1 MTKDAGSTEPDAQ
14 VSAAKVRDLNDALRT
29 SGRGGRI
36 VVTADIAALSPEQVN
51 TILAAVAGFDAFN
64 VDNDPYG
71 EHDCACLTAAGHE
84 VIWKI
89 DYYDLVLAGHSPNPA
104 DPSVT
109 ARVLTIM
116 LAEEY

>member
-14 VSAAKVRDLNDALRT
+14 VSATKVRDLNDALRT

-36 VVTADIAALSPEQVN
+36 VVTAGIAALPTEQVA
-51 TILAAVAGFDAFN
+51 TILTAVASFDAFN
-64 VDNDPYG
+64 ADNDPYG
-71 EHDCACLTAAGHE
+71 EHDCACLTTAGHK
-84 VIWKI
+84 VIWKV
-89 DYYDLVLAGHSPNPA
+89 DTYDLALAGHSPDPA

-109 ARVLTIM
+109 TRVLTIM